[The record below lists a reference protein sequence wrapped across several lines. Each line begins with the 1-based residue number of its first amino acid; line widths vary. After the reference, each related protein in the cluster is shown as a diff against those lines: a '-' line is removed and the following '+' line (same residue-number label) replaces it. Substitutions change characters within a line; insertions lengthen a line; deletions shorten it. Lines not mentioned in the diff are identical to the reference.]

1 MVYADILEKIN
12 KIEIT
17 CEEDL
22 VQIDKFL
29 DELGVYYK
37 SENDVAYDSCGYE
50 VWYYAYAFV
59 YDGVPRLITGTYDF
73 C

>member
-1 MVYADILEKIN
+1 MVYADILEKFN

-29 DELGVYYK
+29 DKLGVYYK
-37 SENDVAYDSCGYE
+37 SENDVAYSSCGYE

-59 YDGVPRLITGTYDF
+59 YDSVPRLITGTYNV